1 MRPNYKPGRGRESV
15 TSAQRGMFEL
25 LLKSVQLHSQTSF
38 LSAVFNQRR
47 RGAPAGH
54 ATIRLTKR
62 NFAS

>member
-25 LLKSVQLHSQTSF
+25 LQGVQLHSQTSF

-47 RGAPAGH
+47 RCGTAGLG
-54 ATIRLTKR
+54 TIPLTNKK
-62 NFAS
+62 SYG